1 MTLGEAK
8 THALSSARLNFRPLA
23 LTDLEDYVRLYADPD
38 VTRWLEGER
47 PRTAEE
53 STARLAR
60 DVAHWTTRGFGRWA
74 VREKL
79 TGAFVGRAGFS
90 RMASG
95 DVELGYVL
103 SPKFW
108 GTGCASEAAA
118 RVLEYGFETWGFSRV
133 IATVR
138 PENSASKRV
147 LEKLGMKLVGEGE
160 YFGARHLVFEK
171 VHRAPERP

>member
-1 MTLGEAK
+1 MASGEAK
-8 THALSSARLNFRPLA
+8 IHALTSARLTFRPLA
-23 LTDLEDYVRLYADPD
+23 MEDLEDYVRLYADPE

-47 PRTAEE
+47 PRTPGE

-60 DVAHWTTRGFGRWA
+60 DVAHWSTHGFGRWA

-90 RMASG
+90 RMVNG

-118 RVLEYGFETWGFSRV
+118 RVLAYGLETWGFPRV

-138 PENSASKRV
+138 PENAASRRV
-147 LEKLGMKLVGEGE
+147 LEKLGMKPVGEGD
-160 YFGARHLVFEK
+160 YFGARHLVYE
-171 VHRAPERP
+171 VLQAG

>member
-8 THALSSARLNFRPLA
+8 THAFASLRLNFRPLA
-23 LTDLEDYVRLYADPD
+23 LTDLEEYVRLYSDPD
-38 VTRWLEGER
+38 VTRWLEGGR
-47 PRTAEE
+47 PRTPEE
-53 STARLAR
+53 SSVRLAR
-60 DVAHWTTRGFGRWA
+60 DVAHWETHGFGRWA

-90 RMASG
+90 RMATG

-118 RVLEYGFETWGFSRV
+118 RVLEYGLQTLKFSRV

-138 PENSASKRV
+138 PENGASARV
-147 LEKLGMKLVGEGE
+147 LEKIGMQPAGKGEF
-160 YFGARHLVFEK
+160 FGALHLLYETSAK
-171 VHRAPERP
+171 